1 MPAAPTPETCVE
13 ETDMNLRRFPKSRLL
28 HSLRKPPYRWE
39 NYGRIRFVS
48 DRIKELPLNGPKVLD
63 AGGATGNNLLRK
75 FGIEDVTTLDL
86 HASADIVS
94 SAADMPV
101 EDGAFDVA
109 TCIDTLEHIPQE
121 LRIKV
126 VEELLRVASKAVF
139 VVAPLD
145 SPENNQAEELV
156 LKYTRSRFLEEHREH
171 GLVDFDALEA
181 LLPPL
186 VEEGRVARYDRHE
199 LDCLLNWVLSM
210 TRSDISADRIYP
222 EAYFLENAFCP
233 RRVALCVYKA

>member
-1 MPAAPTPETCVE
+1 
-13 ETDMNLRRFPKSRLL
+13 MNVARFLKSRLL
-28 HSLRKPPYRWE
+28 YPMRKPPYRWE
-39 NYGRIRFVS
+39 YYGRIKFVS
-48 DRIKELPLNGPKVLD
+48 DRIKQLPLDGPKVLD
-63 AGGATGNNLLRK
+63 AGGATGKNLLRK
-75 FGIEDVTTLDL
+75 FGIDDVTTLDL
-86 HASADIVS
+86 DKSADIVS

-109 TCIDTLEHIPQE
+109 TCIDTLEHIPQG

-126 VEELLRVASKAVF
+126 VDELLRVASKAVF
-139 VVAPLD
+139 VLAPID

-171 GLVDFDALEA
+171 GLVDFDTLEA
-181 LLPPL
+181 LLASR
-186 VEEGRVARYDRHE
+186 VEEGRIARYERHE
-199 LDCLLNWVLSM
+199 IDSLLNWILSM

-222 EAYFLENAFCP
+222 EAHFVENRFCP

>member
-1 MPAAPTPETCVE
+1 MKLPKW
-13 ETDMNLRRFPKSRLL
+13 PKSRLL
-28 HSLRKPPYRWE
+28 HPLSKPPHRWE
-39 NYGRIRFVS
+39 YYGRIKFVS
-48 DRIKELPLNGPKVLD
+48 DRIKELPMNRPKVLD
-63 AGGATGNNLLRK
+63 AGGATGNNLLRQ

-86 HASADIVS
+86 ARSADIVS
-94 SAADMPV
+94 SATDMPV

-109 TCIDTLEHIPQE
+109 TCIDTLEHVPQD

-139 VVAPLD
+139 VLAPLD

-171 GLVDFDALEA
+171 GLVNFDALEA

-186 VEEGRVARYDRHE
+186 VEDGRVARYDRYE
-199 LDCLLNWVLSM
+199 LDCLLNWTLSM
-210 TRSDISADRIYP
+210 TRSDISADQIYP
-222 EAYFLENAFCP
+222 EAYFLENRFCP
-233 RRVALCVYKA
+233 RRVALCVYK